1 MCNILVLEEGQMID
15 KDKFWNMCYNNWHSW
30 GLVTK
35 IGDRF
40 DIQRKVPESGEI
52 DPQEVWDAC
61 QKDIQYQRFLH
72 VRHTTAGVTDLD
84 NCHPF
89 DVYYDPKS
97 GRQVLFMHNGTLHSF
112 KSMKPSATGSSFIVD
127 DSGPSDTK
135 NFVDQVLIPYVAQ
148 ADFGNGRGDITSSAL
163 KILLSK
169 FWATQNR
176 GILISSKDPF
186 LLLGRGEW
194 KEIKADDETSTVWSA
209 NDLYFDRVTRG
220 PEFERRQEAEK
231 VRLRL
236 EEEAKQSSKEETEKT
251 RITLTKVS
259 DLDRRKGV
267 DHPYFGL
274 TESLSEILS
283 DWDFYDEDRQGRAAL
298 AYATDKEL
306 EELHAQKDTCIWVMN
321 YMFSDYATVVD
332 ELEQTE
338 AAKKR
343 GELVIAAQKKQIQ
356 ELQEKLDAL
365 SDKKPAKVG

>member
-35 IGDRF
+35 IGGRL

-72 VRHTTAGVTDLD
+72 VRHTTAGVTDLE

-112 KSMKPSATGSSFIVD
+112 KSMKPTATGSAWVVD

-135 NFVDQVLIPYVAQ
+135 NFTDQVLIPYVAQ
-148 ADFGNGRGDITSSAL
+148 ADFGNGRGDITSSSL
-163 KILLSK
+163 KLLLSK
-169 FWATQNR
+169 FWTNQNR
-176 GILISSKDPF
+176 GLLISSKDPF
-186 LLLGRGEW
+186 LLLGRSEW
-194 KEIKADDETSTVWSA
+194 KEIKSTDEISTVWSA
-209 NDLYFDRVTRG
+209 NDQYFDKVIRG
-220 PEFERRQEAEK
+220 PEFERRQAAEK
-231 VRLRL
+231 ERLRL
-236 EEEAKQSSKEETEKT
+236 EEEAKQQTKEASTTT
-251 RITLTKVS
+251 RTPLTKLS
-259 DLDRRKGV
+259 DITRRHGS
-267 DHPYFGL
+267 DHPHFGL
-274 TESLSEILS
+274 TEKLDEILN
-283 DWDFYDEDRQGRAAL
+283 DWDFYDDDRKGRASL

-306 EELHAQKDTCIWVMN
+306 EELHANKDVCVWLMN
-321 YMFSDYATVVD
+321 YMFSDYATL
-332 ELEQTE
+332 LEEHEETLE
-338 AAKKR
+338 AKKR

-356 ELQEKLDAL
+356 ELQARLDL
-365 SDKKPAKVG
+365 LETTPEVKVG